1 MTCGG
6 LRLKTILSWLVFT
19 RTTHS
24 ANVTSRM
31 LRRALAWLE
40 GDLCFYTGNVII
52 ASINRLCRI
61 RYVAYFEWYGRRG
74 ACVAYV
80 SIRILIPDELNFI
93 LRLLRSGFQINS
105 GEFIRLHAD
114 CIAAMR
120 AYFVEAERPSAML
133 AQCTAEPLS
142 FMERFSLLWQKI
154 IENEARAR
162 YASAKRL
169 LLEAALLG
177 YRFSS

>member
-1 MTCGG
+1 
-6 LRLKTILSWLVFT
+6 
-19 RTTHS
+19 
-24 ANVTSRM
+24 M

-40 GDLCFYTGNVII
+40 GDLRFYTGNVII
-52 ASINRLCRI
+52 ASINQLCRI
-61 RYVAYFEWYGRRG
+61 RYIAYFERHGRRG

-80 SIRILIPDELNFI
+80 SIRILIPDELSFI

-105 GEFIRLHAD
+105 GEFIGLHAN

-120 AYFVEAERPSAML
+120 AYFVEAERTSAML

-154 IENEARAR
+154 IETEASGLYVA
-162 YASAKRL
+162 AKRL
-169 LLEAALLG
+169 LLAAALLG